1 MLASL
6 VGRLPGILT
15 LTLFGVQVEYAMRKP
30 GLLSFALLIAGII
43 VMTLVIPLILKR
55 LHRRHGG

>member
-6 VGRLPGILT
+6 VGRLPGVLT
-15 LTLFGVQVEYAMRKP
+15 VTLFGVQLEYAMRKP
-30 GLLSFALLIAGII
+30 GLLSYALLVASII
-43 VMTLVIPLILKR
+43 VMSLVVPRLLRR